1 MMSKASLVY
10 SLATWIRQPFASG
23 SYDVEWDMIKS
34 GMRRPGHSGGVD
46 GGACRPDA
54 ERAKRVSA
62 LQIEESL
69 AGLVKVD
76 IGTSLCFARCSRC
89 VRLQLG

>member
-1 MMSKASLVY
+1 MMSKASPAY
-10 SLATWIRQPFASG
+10 SLTTWIRQPLASG
-23 SYDVEWDMIKS
+23 SYDIECDVIKN
-34 GMRRPGHSGGVD
+34 GMRRPGHSGEVD
-46 GGACRPDA
+46 GGACRPDP

-76 IGTSLCFARCSRC
+76 IGTSLCFARRSRC
-89 VRLQLG
+89 V